1 MGKIRLAPPTA
12 NDGVVVPTKL
22 SRGQFIYAYSL
33 ITSLF
38 FAWGFAYGLLDSLN
52 KWDFHV
58 QAPFFCWCYLLSYLG
73 IFNRCLGLPKPNLLS
88 CRYRT
93 SVSNFVSM
101 NVPWNPS
108 HVHFR
113 RVFSLGSV
121 RSPCSVNY
129 SILTLCSW
137 AGAFMR
143 RVGYKVI
150 VCLWEVRQYYWTRIW
165 KNGIYAGLT
174 MYSVCGNPTY
184 QCTDRLIA
192 RCTAGR

>member
-1 MGKIRLAPPTA
+1 MGSLSPPSYREANSYTRTRLSLACSSPGASHMDFWIHWTSEIF
-12 NDGVVVPTKL
+12 T
-22 SRGQFIYAYSL
+22 SRHL
-33 ITSLF
+33 
-38 FAWGFAYGLLDSLN
+38 
-52 KWDFHV
+52 
-58 QAPFFCWCYLLSYLG
+58 FFCWCYLLSYLG
-73 IFNRCLGLPKPNLLS
+73 IFNRCLGLPKPSLLS

-121 RSPCSVNY
+121 RSSCSVNY

-150 VCLWEVRQYYWTRIW
+150 VCLWEARQYYWTRIW

-184 QCTDRLIA
+184 QCIDRLIA